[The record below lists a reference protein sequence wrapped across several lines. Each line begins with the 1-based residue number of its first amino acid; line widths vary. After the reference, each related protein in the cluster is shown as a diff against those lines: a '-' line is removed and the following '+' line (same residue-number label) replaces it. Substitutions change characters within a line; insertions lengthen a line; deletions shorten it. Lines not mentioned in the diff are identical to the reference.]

1 MAWDNSVSYDIT
13 VIVSEWTCMILTL
26 GISALIL
33 LNNNI
38 PLCISIIMVLNS
50 CLNKCWVI
58 QLLVDLK
65 IQSLVLLTTFSLV
78 DLVSNSICSKLLFLD
93 FLRKF

>member
-1 MAWDNSVSYDIT
+1 MAWDDSVSNDIAM
-13 VIVSEWTCMILTL
+13 IVTGWSCMILTL

-38 PLCISIIMVLNS
+38 TLRISIIMVLNS
-50 CLNKCWVI
+50 CLNKCWVV

-65 IQSLVLLTTFSLV
+65 IQSLVLLITFSLV
-78 DLVSNSICSKLLFLD
+78 DLVPDTVCSFLLFNC